1 MSSAYSK
8 KRDKMLEVQTQQS
21 NKIKENFSKNV
32 TINFKKVDLTKIVN
46 VDINALYSA
55 PSEWNKYE
63 PLSDD
68 DLYEVAE
75 SISEN
80 GLMSPIILWKINKKE
95 IPELSGKR
103 DMYNYIGEEYMILSG
118 HNRVKIYHLF
128 NKKSELGDK
137 YSKIPAFIFDELSE
151 FQAKN
156 IIIDNNYLNRDL
168 TTKQKVES
176 IMYKYDIYQKEK
188 VRKGAIAEF
197 IADDLGVTPR
207 MVYNYKKLSELNP
220 SIKEKVYVGEIALTS
235 ALKLSA
241 KSMDFQDWL
250 CQNYLDKIDN
260 KLLNKI
266 KDTTKKSDIE
276 RWIST
281 EPKKE
286 KLVKLT
292 MEIPPHLKEEV
303 KNLVYQFVYNK
314 TKRD

>member
-1 MSSAYSK
+1 MSNAYSK
-8 KRDKMLEVQTQQS
+8 KRGQMLEVQTQQS

-32 TINFKKVDLTKIVN
+32 SINFKKVDLTKIVN
-46 VDINALYSA
+46 IDINALYSA
-55 PSEWNKYE
+55 PSSWNKYE

-95 IPELSGKR
+95 VAELSGKN
-103 DMYNYIGEEYMILSG
+103 DMYNYHGEEYMILSG

-128 NKKSELGDK
+128 NKKNELGDK
-137 YSKIPAFIFDELSE
+137 YSKIPSFVFDDISE

-176 IMYKYDIYQKEK
+176 IMYKYDIYLKEK

-220 SIKEKVYVGEIALTS
+220 SIKEKVYSGDIALTS

-241 KSMDFQDWL
+241 KSMDFQNWL
-250 CQNYLDKIDN
+250 CQNHIDKIDS

-266 KDTTKKSDIE
+266 KDTTKKSDVE
-276 RWIST
+276 RWINA

-292 MEIPPHLKEEV
+292 LEVPPYLKDEV
-303 KNLVYQFVYNK
+303 KELVYQFVYNK